1 MPVVA
6 KTFRLIT
13 RVSLPTFL
21 EDADSQSLRS
31 KTLKG
36 KTLKDSEIYII
47 S

>member
-6 KTFRLIT
+6 KAFMLMTRL
-13 RVSLPTFL
+13 SLPTFL
-21 EDADSQSLRS
+21 EDANIQSLSS

-36 KTLKDSEIYII
+36 KTLKGSEIYVL

>member
-6 KTFRLIT
+6 KALMLIT

-21 EDADSQSLRS
+21 EDADSQSLSS
-31 KTLKG
+31 KTSKG
-36 KTLKDSEIYII
+36 KTLKDSEIYIP